1 MKKLK
6 KLQLNRE
13 TLRNLSL
20 DNLATV
26 YGGADSA
33 SCATCTC
40 ACSLACSYGCGAT
53 DISCVFGDCV
63 AN

>member
-13 TLRNLSL
+13 TLRNLSP

-26 YGGADSA
+26 HGGDLNG
-33 SCATCTC
+33 
-40 ACSLACSYGCGAT
+40 SLQCGSLGCSYGCGVT
-53 DISCVFGDCV
+53 DVSCPGYGNCV
-63 AN
+63 EP

>member
-20 DNLATV
+20 DNIATV
-26 YGGADSA
+26 LHGGTGSWG
-33 SCATCTC
+33 
-40 ACSLACSYGCGAT
+40 CSLGCSYGCGGTNNSCGNGGT
-53 DISCVFGDCV
+53 DCNAD
-63 AN
+63 

>member
-20 DNLATV
+20 DNLAAV
-26 YGGADSA
+26 EGGTGSFG
-33 SCATCTC
+33 
-40 ACSLACSYGCGAT
+40 CSYGCGGSNN
-53 DISCVFGDCV
+53 SCPGV
-63 AN
+63 ACNEN